1 LVKGIL
7 DLGVLFV
14 IILMMAAV
22 GLELEGHHFRAVL
35 QRKRLLLLSLA
46 SQTVLLPA
54 LAFGLAHALAL
65 PPRIS
70 AGMLLIAACPVGDIA
85 NFYTLLARAN
95 LALSVTL
102 NALTILIAPA
112 TMALVFETYDHVIG
126 VPFEFAL
133 PTPTIFLRLTL
144 LLVMPLLAGM
154 AVRRVRPESAALYGR
169 SLRRIV
175 AVGIVYLIT
184 TTIATQYD
192 QLAEEWQQTAAAG
205 AMFVGVALAV
215 GLVLAR
221 LLRLSK
227 DDSVTIGIGFAVRN
241 VALALAIAV
250 TLLNRIDYAVFA
262 AVYFITEVPLLLG
275 AVGIYRKLRAPAAQP
290 V

>member
-1 LVKGIL
+1 MKGIL

-46 SQTVLLPA
+46 GQTVLLPA
-54 LAFGLAHALAL
+54 LGFGLTHALAL

-133 PTPTIFLRLTL
+133 PTPAILLRLTL
-144 LLVMPLLAGM
+144 TLVLPLLAGM

-169 SLRRIV
+169 TLRRIV
-175 AVGIVYLIT
+175 AVGIVYLLT

-205 AMFVGVALAV
+205 AVFMGVALAV
-215 GLVLAR
+215 GLVL
-221 LLRLSK
+221 
-227 DDSVTIGIGFAVRN
+227 GPAV
-241 VALALAIAV
+241 
-250 TLLNRIDYAVFA
+250 
-262 AVYFITEVPLLLG
+262 
-275 AVGIYRKLRAPAAQP
+275 AP
-290 V
+290 VKG

>member
-1 LVKGIL
+1 
-7 DLGVLFV
+7 
-14 IILMMAAV
+14 M
-22 GLELEGHHFRAVL
+22 
-35 QRKRLLLLSLA
+35 
-46 SQTVLLPA
+46 
-54 LAFGLAHALAL
+54 
-65 PPRIS
+65 
-70 AGMLLIAACPVGDIA
+70 AACPVGDIA

-102 NALTILIAPA
+102 NALTLLIAPA
-112 TMALVFETYDHVIG
+112 SMALVFETYDRVIG

-133 PTPTIFLRLTL
+133 PTPAILLRLTL
-144 LLVMPLLAGM
+144 MLALPLLAGM

-205 AMFVGVALAV
+205 AVFIVVALAV

-227 DDSVTIGIGFAVRN
+227 DDSVTIGIGFSVRN

-250 TLLNRIDYAVFA
+250 TLLEPHRLCRFRGGLFYNR
-262 AVYFITEVPLLLG
+262 G
-275 AVGIYRKLRAPAAQP
+275 APAAGCGRRLSEIAGASCSAGLAHP
-290 V
+290 DCL

>member
-46 SQTVLLPA
+46 SQTLLLPA
-54 LAFGLAHALAL
+54 LGFGLTHALAL

-133 PTPTIFLRLTL
+133 GHPAILLR
-144 LLVMPLLAGM
+144 PDADAGA
-154 AVRRVRPESAALYGR
+154 AVACRHGRPPSPAESAALYGR
-169 SLRRIV
+169 TLRRIV
-175 AVGIVYLIT
+175 ALGIVYLLT
-184 TTIATQYD
+184 TTMATQ
-192 QLAEEWQQTAAAG
+192 
-205 AMFVGVALAV
+205 
-215 GLVLAR
+215 
-221 LLRLSK
+221 
-227 DDSVTIGIGFAVRN
+227 
-241 VALALAIAV
+241 
-250 TLLNRIDYAVFA
+250 
-262 AVYFITEVPLLLG
+262 
-275 AVGIYRKLRAPAAQP
+275 
-290 V
+290 